1 MRLSL
6 SLFKT
11 LQNQATYNA
20 MHILLNEIIKSLLI
34 HFFFSDLG
42 KFLNQLELLDEQN
55 KEKKHASCAF
65 ISQSNHG
72 CVTTFPQ
79 QSMYIYYIFKPLNV
93 LSNFYV
99 VCRANQYLI

>member
-55 KEKKHASCAF
+55 KEKNMHR
-65 ISQSNHG
+65 
-72 CVTTFPQ
+72 
-79 QSMYIYYIFKPLNV
+79 V
-93 LSNFYV
+93 LLFHKV
-99 VCRANQYLI
+99 IMGA